1 MEVSEEEEDEEEEW
15 GTDTQGTERTDSSNK
30 VSCLIIIMII
40 IIIMIRIMAI
50 ALETSDQG
58 TWSSNKMSP
67 HLKKSDG
74 DKIEKSDHNGVG
86 RCVCVWGYFPL
97 GRCVCVGVGVCG
109 CVFGGATVDT
119 RGTEMSDVCNKVSI
133 ENSQDLSPQN
143 FFGKSCFSSFYI
155 YIYMRAECPF

>member
-1 MEVSEEEEDEEEEW
+1 
-15 GTDTQGTERTDSSNK
+15 
-30 VSCLIIIMII
+30 MII
-40 IIIMIRIMAI
+40 KIRIMAI

-67 HLKKSDG
+67 HLRKSDG

-86 RCVCVWGYFPL
+86 RCVCVCVGTSHWVG
-97 GRCVCVGVGVCG
+97 VCVSVWVCG